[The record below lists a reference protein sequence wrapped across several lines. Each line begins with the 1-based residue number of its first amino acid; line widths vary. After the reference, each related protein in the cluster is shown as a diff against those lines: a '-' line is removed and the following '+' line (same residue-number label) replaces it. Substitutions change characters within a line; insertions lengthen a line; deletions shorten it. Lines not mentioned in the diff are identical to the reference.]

1 MDELIVFTGLLLI
14 NLVTVLQFTVRII
27 LEIAQ
32 ALDISIFTIRP
43 SPLEIVEVVINKDA
57 DYVKAVETDT
67 HDKEDLQRAAAY
79 EAPKLESNAPKS
91 EVEMNH
97 VLSK

>member
-57 DYVKAVETDT
+57 DYVKAVDT

-79 EAPKLESNAPKS
+79 EAPKLENSAPKS